1 MVRLL
6 VVGDE
11 LRCVRLDLA
20 AAGHLADEEV
30 TDQDGHSQ
38 LLPARRLVPLAM
50 FKVLVALAVTLP
62 LIIGKSTDAR
72 CESG

>member
-11 LRCVRLDLA
+11 LRCVRLNLA
-20 AAGHLADEEV
+20 ASGHLADEEV
-30 TDQDGHSQ
+30 TNQNGHTQ

-50 FKVLVALAVTLP
+50 LKVLVALAVTLP
-62 LIIGKSTDAR
+62 LIIRESTDTR